1 MSTTWQAKWT
11 TGTFVMD
18 LQTRV
23 KEVLLLLLLPK
34 RYTYLFPSPYASQ
47 ESQRPTYPDFSTEPR
62 SFFGQTPSIQEQQQE
77 VDEGRGQV
85 GRGEDDGSFQE
96 RSSTSAAAEPST
108 SSDQFPANGGE
119 SDYLPPIQPLV
130 QTSVGDKVAL
140 AGHQKVPMY
149 RNDVSV
155 DNMVVEIEPN
165 DLFPRKAGGVKPE
178 YPWKVGG
185 AAKRGGGGTWKEKRQ
200 SDGKERIPSE
210 GESPCKKV
218 GKDILQIVDWS
229 PYLFVILKRFT
240 FLTFQVRSILP
251 KSEPPAPRPPPTP
264 STTSAGPG
272 QIMIPVTLK
281 TPCKNCK
288 KLIIASSLS
297 DLKNH
302 VCAVPEEKREL
313 CPVLSCGKRFTSK
326 NALKY
331 HHKHCHS
338 ANVPTQK
345 KEVDIMS
352 IATSEL
358 VGATDKNNKTGEL
371 EMIGNQEKLELINNQ
386 ENFSSNL
393 GGFLA
398 PSSQSTSPKR
408 TFVCPYKGC
417 IKSYT
422 AKSYLI
428 QHERIH
434 TGERPFSCNNCGKD
448 FSRVL
453 DMKKHK
459 LLKVCY

>member
-1 MSTTWQAKWT
+1 M
-11 TGTFVMD
+11 
-18 LQTRV
+18 
-23 KEVLLLLLLPK
+23 
-34 RYTYLFPSPYASQ
+34 
-47 ESQRPTYPDFSTEPR
+47 
-62 SFFGQTPSIQEQQQE
+62 
-77 VDEGRGQV
+77 
-85 GRGEDDGSFQE
+85 
-96 RSSTSAAAEPST
+96 
-108 SSDQFPANGGE
+108 
-119 SDYLPPIQPLV
+119 
-130 QTSVGDKVAL
+130 
-140 AGHQKVPMY
+140 
-149 RNDVSV
+149 
-155 DNMVVEIEPN
+155 
-165 DLFPRKAGGVKPE
+165 
-178 YPWKVGG
+178 
-185 AAKRGGGGTWKEKRQ
+185 
-200 SDGKERIPSE
+200 
-210 GESPCKKV
+210 
-218 GKDILQIVDWS
+218 
-229 PYLFVILKRFT
+229 
-240 FLTFQVRSILP
+240 RSILP

-371 EMIGNQEKLELINNQ
+371 ELIGNQDKLELINNQ